1 MKKSKKKEMIAPIV
15 ITILM
20 FLYYALYFLVLY
32 SLCSELPNPIL
43 WKIFFAIIPLISGF
57 FLIKVCVERI
67 KEIRE
72 GEEDDI
78 GEY

>member
-57 FLIKVCVERI
+57 FLMALLYLYVVKKIPFFSVDFIDK
-67 KEIRE
+67 
-72 GEEDDI
+72 
-78 GEY
+78 